1 MIQLVAI
8 AFIPNPLNLPIVN
21 HKDEDRANN
30 IVENLEWCDSK
41 YNNNYGN
48 HNLNISKSQKGIKH
62 GPLTPEKREQFRLKR
77 NKTMMK
83 KYGRIGPILTEEVRK
98 KHSERM
104 KKKNPMFNI
113 DIKNKM
119 IKTL

>member
-1 MIQLVAI
+1 
-8 AFIPNPLNLPIVN
+8 
-21 HKDEDRANN
+21 
-30 IVENLEWCDSK
+30 
-41 YNNNYGN
+41 
-48 HNLNISKSQKGIKH
+48 
-62 GPLTPEKREQFRLKR
+62 
-77 NKTMMK
+77 MMK